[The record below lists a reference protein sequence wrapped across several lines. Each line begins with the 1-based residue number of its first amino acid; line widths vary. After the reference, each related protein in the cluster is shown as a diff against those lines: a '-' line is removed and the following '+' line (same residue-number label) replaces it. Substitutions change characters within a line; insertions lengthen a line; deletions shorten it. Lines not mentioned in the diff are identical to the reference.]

1 MVFLSGEVLVSWRR
15 EFLDVKTTSRI
26 LEGLLAWRG
35 SVEPR
40 KGLVEAACGAEQGHR
55 LRELVRPRPECA
67 GDKGR
72 TGAAC
77 TQRTI
82 DERRLVVSV
91 PGKLQNISA
100 EDGSTDGTL
109 RRRTGWL
116 PWRPSGPQKKPR
128 KGARGLRTLCSW
140 SSCEEEPR
148 EKLIRIVA
156 AVQ

>member
-55 LRELVRPRPECA
+55 LRELVRPRPGLA

-77 TQRTI
+77 TQRNVQSI
-82 DERRLVVSV
+82 
-91 PGKLQNISA
+91 NA
-100 EDGSTDGTL
+100 
-109 RRRTGWL
+109 
-116 PWRPSGPQKKPR
+116 
-128 KGARGLRTLCSW
+128 A
-140 SSCEEEPR
+140 SSCR
-148 EKLIRIVA
+148 FQCRLSIVRPEIQHHLSA
-156 AVQ
+156 A